1 MATMPV
7 NRKLTIKIKIE
18 STQSQ
23 LYIRLDILNFDES
36 EGTKVEYYWLLVK
49 KLFIIKIYL
58 YILYLFIYLAVNFF
72 LTHSKFNYI
81 KSEFDLVKS
90 FS

>member
-1 MATMPV
+1 MVTIPI
-7 NRKLTIKIKIE
+7 NRKLAIKIKIE

-23 LYIRLDILNFDES
+23 LSIRPDILNFDEA
-36 EGTKVEYYWLLVK
+36 EGIKVEYYWLLVK

-58 YILYLFIYLAVNFF
+58 YILYLFIYLAINFF

-81 KSEFDLVKS
+81 KSEFDLLKS